1 MVPKQLIQLKGPVR
15 GGTKRGEKASSWS
28 GRVILSR
35 ESGIQ
40 NRMTIGSDHEDAGP
54 LRAGPSLWR
63 VEPAHRLA
71 VLMEHDEYFDA
82 LSEAL
87 HQAEKSIMVLGW
99 QFDPRTRL
107 EPEAPSRRRQ
117 DQVGQI
123 LRRLVK
129 QKPEL
134 EVRLLIWKSPLLIA
148 ASQGFYPHRGQKWF
162 RRRYVHFRLDM
173 ARVIGAC
180 HHQKVVVIDDKLA
193 FCGGGDIATDRWD
206 TDQHLDDDPRR
217 CQPSGLYSPPRHE
230 VMCLMQGPVA
240 KALGD
245 LARERWHRATHERL
259 APVGPT
265 QSDPWP
271 TRFEPLLEQVPVG
284 IARTEPGLRN
294 APEVRE
300 NETLYLEMIAQAQKL
315 IYLENQYFTS
325 PTIAEALARRLAESD
340 GPEIVLVSTAV
351 SPSWFDG
358 LTMDTARA
366 AVLHRLEQADIHG
379 RFYAFCPRTRGGER
393 IIVHAKMAI
402 VDDRLLRIGSTNL
415 NNRSQG
421 LDTECDVVTEAA
433 DEEGQAAIRRFRH
446 RTIGH
451 FLGVSAKDMAAA
463 EAVMGSV
470 GHTIETYGGER
481 MKALGTE
488 EPSRI
493 ERFIAQWQLGDP
505 RSSHDAWRPW
515 RRVGSPRAEL
525 SADPPAP
532 PQNP

>member
-1 MVPKQLIQLKGPVR
+1 
-15 GGTKRGEKASSWS
+15 
-28 GRVILSR
+28 
-35 ESGIQ
+35 
-40 NRMTIGSDHEDAGP
+40 MTIGSDHEDSGP

-63 VEPAHRLA
+63 VEQAHRLA

-82 LSEAL
+82 LSDAL

-107 EPEAPSRRRQ
+107 EPESETRRRQ

-129 QKPEL
+129 QKPAL

-148 ASQGFYPHRGQKWF
+148 ASQGFYPHRGQRWF
-162 RRRYVHFRLDM
+162 RKRYVHFRLDM

-180 HHQKVVVIDDKLA
+180 HHQKVIVIDDRLA

-217 CQPSGLYSPPRHE
+217 CQPSGLYSHPRHE
-230 VMCLMQGPVA
+230 VMCLMEGPVA

-245 LARERWHRATHERL
+245 LARERWRKATNERL
-259 APVGPT
+259 EPVGPT
-265 QSDPWP
+265 IGDPWP
-271 TRFEPLLEQVPVG
+271 ERFEPMLEHVPVG

-300 NETLYLEMIAQAQKL
+300 NEILYLEMIAQARKL

-325 PTIAEALARRLAESD
+325 PIIADALARRLAEAN
-340 GPEIVLVSTAV
+340 GPEIVLVSTAL

-366 AVLHRLEQADIHG
+366 QVLHRLEQADIHG
-379 RFYAFCPRTRGGER
+379 RFYAFSPRTSGGGR

-421 LDTECDVVTEAA
+421 LDTECDVVTEAS
-433 DEEGQAAIRRFRH
+433 DEEGQASIRRFRH

-463 EAVMGSV
+463 EAVMGGV

-481 MKALGTE
+481 MKALGTH
-488 EPSRI
+488 EPSQL
-493 ERFIAQWQLGDP
+493 ERFIAKWQLGDP
-505 RSSHDAWRPW
+505 LSSGDAWRPW
-515 RRVGSPRAEL
+515 RRVKQLRERL
-525 SADPPAP
+525 SARPTLPPSSIP